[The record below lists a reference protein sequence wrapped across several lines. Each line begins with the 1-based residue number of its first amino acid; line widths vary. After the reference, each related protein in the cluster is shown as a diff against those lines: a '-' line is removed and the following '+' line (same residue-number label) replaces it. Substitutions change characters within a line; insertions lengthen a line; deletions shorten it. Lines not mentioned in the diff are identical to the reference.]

1 MLPLNL
7 TKHRNKHVP
16 NAPYLFQRS
25 GPARPIRS
33 LLKSSV
39 NQDRIDG
46 IISPITI
53 LGTFLLAKNKK
64 TKTLQQI
71 ASLWAGTR
79 GLPLGKWN
87 FLHALSQALKL
98 KISMHPPRERAKKEK
113 NPPLWTSVGVR
124 ASKTFTL
131 RVILTSHP
139 PLKLYLRRRGKIHR
153 AKAVAVTLCVSEIGN
168 KCLTNHW
175 KSRHIT
181 AFCQETPGDTG
192 DKSFSFFVFFL
203 LRITNRI
210 ITEQF

>member
-53 LGTFLLAKNKK
+53 LGTFLLAK
-64 TKTLQQI
+64 KTLQQI

-79 GLPLGKWN
+79 GLPQGKWN

-98 KISMHPPRERAKKEK
+98 KISMHPPRERAKRRKKKSSSLDFCGCARIE
-113 NPPLWTSVGVR
+113 NVHFTSYFNLSPT
-124 ASKTFTL
+124 SKTLFKTK
-131 RVILTSHP
+131 RANTPSEGCRCHFMCFRNWKQVFDKS
-139 PLKLYLRRRGKIHR
+139 LK
-153 AKAVAVTLCVSEIGN
+153 
-168 KCLTNHW
+168 
-175 KSRHIT
+175 IT
-181 AFCQETPGDTG
+181 AHHC
-192 DKSFSFFVFFL
+192 L
-203 LRITNRI
+203 LSRNTWWHWW
-210 ITEQF
+210 